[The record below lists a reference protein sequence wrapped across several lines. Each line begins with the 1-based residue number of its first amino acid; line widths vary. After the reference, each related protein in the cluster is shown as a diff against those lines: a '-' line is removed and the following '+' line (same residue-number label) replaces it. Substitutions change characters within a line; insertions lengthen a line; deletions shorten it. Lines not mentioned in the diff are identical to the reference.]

1 MIGIMNIPEVEL
13 IRRCVQKDAKAQ
25 KLLYD
30 TYHSTLLGICM
41 RYAKNKTEAK
51 DILQMGMIRIFKHIG
66 SFAGK
71 GSFEGWMKRIVINVS
86 IDNFRK
92 SNKFYYH
99 HNFDELNGERYL
111 TTEIPDNLELKD
123 ILNTVQQLPP
133 GYRIVF
139 NLYAIEGY
147 SHKEIG
153 DQLGI
158 SENTSKSQLLKA
170 RRSLIERLAKLNTL
184 PRLKYA
190 QNE

>member
-1 MIGIMNIPEVEL
+1 MDISEDEL
-13 IRRCVQKDAKAQ
+13 VKRCVRKEAKAQ

-30 TYHSTLLGICM
+30 TYHGTLLGICM
-41 RYAKNKTEAK
+41 RYAKSKTEAE
-51 DILQMGMIRIFKHIG
+51 DILQTGMIRIFKHI
-66 SFAGK
+66 SSYSGK
-71 GSFEGWMKRIVINVS
+71 GSFEGWMKRIIINVS

-99 HNFDELNGERYL
+99 HNFDQLNGESYL
-111 TTEIPDNLELKD
+111 RLEIPDDLELKD
-123 ILNTVQQLPP
+123 LLKLIQELPP

-153 DQLGI
+153 EKLGV

-170 RRSLIERLAKLNTL
+170 RRALIEKLTMLNHI
-184 PRLKYA
+184 PKNNYH
-190 QNE
+190 EP